1 MFRGARSTGTIRWGT
16 IAPRSQ
22 YVLILLAVTFTWLM
36 GLMGFARSG
45 IRQHWHVYAV
55 LRDTSAEAV
64 TPALGYAAN
73 VITVVTIVFFLLVS
87 FIFWLGGLSERGKAG
102 GHGHA
107 APVIA
112 GSSEGAVEAP
122 SDARQSLE
130 ARSSPPPP
138 GIVAPAKLALGM
150 HSVGHKAVEAV

>member
-1 MFRGARSTGTIRWGT
+1 VFYGVYGYFVESMVRIHFSVYQVEAVLGCIVLVMAIDLPMFKGARSTGTIRWGT

-45 IRQHWHVYAV
+45 IRQHWHVYGV
-55 LRDTSAEAV
+55 LRDTSPEAL

-73 VITVVTIVFFLLVS
+73 MITIVTIVFFALVS
-87 FIFWLGGLSERGKAG
+87 FIFWLGGLSERGKAQA
-102 GHGHA
+102 HGHA

-112 GSSEGAVEAP
+112 GGSHGE
-122 SDARQSLE
+122 D
-130 ARSSPPPP
+130 
-138 GIVAPAKLALGM
+138 
-150 HSVGHKAVEAV
+150 